1 MCKKAYSK
9 KHIGFE
15 IRTISNIIKRCF
27 EEKARMKGVE
37 GLTGVQ
43 GLVVDYLYKQG
54 RDTELFQRDVEKEF
68 NIRRSTATGVL
79 QLLER
84 DGFITREAVAQDA
97 RLKSLKLTD
106 KAIRAQKMIIEN
118 INELEEE
125 IALGLTEEEVN
136 TLFDLLCRI
145 KKNIE

>member
-1 MCKKAYSK
+1 
-9 KHIGFE
+9 
-15 IRTISNIIKRCF
+15 
-27 EEKARMKGVE
+27 MKGVE

-54 RDTELFQRDVEKEF
+54 RDKELFQRDVEKEF

-84 DGFITREAVAQDA
+84 DGFITRESVAQDA

-136 TLFDLLCRI
+136 TLFDLLYRI